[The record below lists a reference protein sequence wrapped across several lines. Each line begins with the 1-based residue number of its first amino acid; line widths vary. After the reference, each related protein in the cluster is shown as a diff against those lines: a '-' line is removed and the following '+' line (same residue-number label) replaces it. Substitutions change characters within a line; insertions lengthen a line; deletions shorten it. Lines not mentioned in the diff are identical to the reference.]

1 MELNYHGQ
9 KVEIDLTIEPGE
21 KEFDTNN
28 DDTDLE
34 DTIEIPVVQDYDGDI
49 DEI

>member
-1 MELNYHGQ
+1 MELNYHGE
-9 KVEIDLTIEPGE
+9 KVEIDLTMEPGE
-21 KEFDTNN
+21 IEVDTNT

-34 DTIEIPVVQDYDGDI
+34 DTIEIPVVREDDGDI